1 MISFR
6 LSDHEFERLKTT
18 SEAQGARSVSDYARL
33 ALSGFTSAPDD
44 RLETDIQQLNGEVQQ
59 LRGDIRR
66 LMELLEAA
74 RQSVSSPT
82 AFSSNHKAS
91 FGNA

>member
-33 ALSGFTSAPDD
+33 ALSGFASPPDD
-44 RLETDIQQLNGEVQQ
+44 HMETDLQQLNGEVQQ
-59 LRGDIRR
+59 LRSDIRR
-66 LMELLEAA
+66 LMELLEGA
-74 RQSVSSPT
+74 RQSVSSPPT
-82 AFSSNHKAS
+82 LSSSHKAS

>member
-33 ALSGFTSAPDD
+33 AVSGFAIALDD
-44 RLETDIQQLNGEVQQ
+44 HLETQIQQLSGEVQQ

-66 LMELLEAA
+66 LMELVEGA
-74 RQSVSSPT
+74 RPSVSSPPT
-82 AFSSNHKAS
+82 LSSNQKAS